1 MALWGLSVADRPLEA
16 EGKTVVM
23 RFICVAGREM
33 VNAGHET
40 SMAKHDFSISGFET
54 IANAVAAEN
63 CRYGIHFMPCARAT
77 GRYWRRVWLT
87 AEDQALTAEDYA
99 LTAEDQALTA
109 KDQALTAKDQA
120 LTAEDQ
126 ALTAEDQT
134 LTAEDHALYS
144 SNVQPNAA
152 ATTSGTKIMA
162 FCCPFS

>member
-16 EGKTVVM
+16 EGKTAVM
-23 RFICVAGREM
+23 RFICVAGHEM
-33 VNAGHET
+33 VNAGRET

-87 AEDQALTAEDYA
+87 AEDQALTAED
-99 LTAEDQALTA
+99 
-109 KDQALTAKDQA
+109 
-120 LTAEDQ
+120 
-126 ALTAEDQT
+126 QT
-134 LTAEDHALYS
+134 LYS
-144 SNVQPNAA
+144 ASVLPNAA
-152 ATTSGTKIMA
+152 ATTSGTKILA

>member
-77 GRYWRRVWLT
+77 GRDWRRVW
-87 AEDQALTAEDYA
+87 
-99 LTAEDQALTA
+99 
-109 KDQALTAKDQA
+109 
-120 LTAEDQ
+120 
-126 ALTAEDQT
+126 LTAEDQT

>member
-1 MALWGLSVADRPLEA
+1 MALWGLSVADRPLA
-16 EGKTVVM
+16 TEGKTVVM

-77 GRYWRRVWLT
+77 GRDWRRVWLT
-87 AEDQALTAEDYA
+87 AEDQV
-99 LTAEDQALTA
+99 LTAEDQAL
-109 KDQALTAKDQA
+109 
-120 LTAEDQ
+120 
-126 ALTAEDQT
+126 
-134 LTAEDHALYS
+134 YS
-144 SNVQPNAA
+144 ASVQPNAA
-152 ATTSGTKIMA
+152 ATTSGTKILA

>member
-77 GRYWRRVWLT
+77 GRDWRRVWLT
-87 AEDQALTAEDYA
+87 AEDQALTAEDN
-99 LTAEDQALTA
+99 
-109 KDQALTAKDQA
+109 
-120 LTAEDQ
+120 
-126 ALTAEDQT
+126 
-134 LTAEDHALYS
+134 ALYS

>member
-16 EGKTVVM
+16 EGETAVM

-63 CRYGIHFMPCARAT
+63 CRHSVHFMPCARAT
-77 GRYWRRVWLT
+77 GRDWRRVWLT
-87 AEDQALTAEDYA
+87 A
-99 LTAEDQALTA
+99 
-109 KDQALTAKDQA
+109 K
-120 LTAEDQ
+120 
-126 ALTAEDQT
+126 DQT

>member
-16 EGKTVVM
+16 EGKTAVM

-33 VNAGHET
+33 ANAGRET

-63 CRYGIHFMPCARAT
+63 CQHGIHFMPCARET
-77 GRYWRRVWLT
+77 GRDWRRVW
-87 AEDQALTAEDYA
+87 
-99 LTAEDQALTA
+99 
-109 KDQALTAKDQA
+109 LTAKDQA